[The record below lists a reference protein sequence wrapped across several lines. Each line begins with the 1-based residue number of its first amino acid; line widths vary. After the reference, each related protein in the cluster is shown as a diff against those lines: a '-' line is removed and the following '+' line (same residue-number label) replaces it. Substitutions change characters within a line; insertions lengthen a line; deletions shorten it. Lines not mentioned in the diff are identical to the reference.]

1 MLPTS
6 LNILIVEDE
15 TLFRHFIC
23 QHFRQNYPEA
33 TLYEATSGQ
42 EALDIVDSTV
52 VHFCVLDL
60 RLPGL
65 DGLTVAGAMLKAQ
78 PNMRILVISASDD
91 QQLVKELLLMGVLG
105 YLHKTD
111 DFDSFHKA
119 IELVLSGRGYI
130 SMPRVQDERPISP
143 NSKSPL
149 LDELTTRER
158 QVLSLLARG
167 YTNKKMAAHLA
178 ISIKTVEAHRAK
190 LARKLKIHDIAGLAL
205 FASQQGLL
213 EEALPMPADE
223 VEASGID
230 D

>member
-6 LNILIVEDE
+6 QNILIVEDE

-23 QHFRQNYPEA
+23 QHLRQTYPEA
-33 TLYEATSGQ
+33 KLYEATSGQ
-42 EALDIVDSTV
+42 DALDIVDSVV

-65 DGLTVAGAMLKAQ
+65 DGLTVAGSMLKAQ

-111 DFDSFHKA
+111 DFESFHKS
-119 IELVLSGRGYI
+119 IELVISGRGYI

-143 NSKSPL
+143 NSRSPL

-205 FASQQGLL
+205 FAAQQGLL
-213 EEALPMPADE
+213 EEALPIPADE
-223 VEASGID
+223 IEVD
-230 D
+230 DVV